1 MSGEDRFEILICPET
16 GDGVSTHAQKFI
28 DSSPD
33 GLDLVAKH
41 VPHLETAIDLLLDGH
56 GDIVPVSGE
65 WWFENRIK
73 ELSAGLVLP
82 RREPTRV
89 LVGEDK
95 PEYIPKN
102 GVIIADC
109 EILKRQ
115 MIRSRKDLNVQLAD
129 DLEGIPDDVFE
140 RVEWLENM
148 RMDGEI
154 DGFITNRT
162 LHASLSSKPRRH
174 TLGMQR
180 KVLTRSRFIPVPLDG
195 YTILLTRKD
204 FPSSRFSKVIDVGA
218 ALSLRLELAILDT
231 IPDNMM
237 DKIGLIVEQRKVGAI
252 LNEVENIDNAGRV
265 SMNFSERLDA
275 LSRKNPIQEWKT
287 FTSND
292 ERKSPKEIGPRIDA
306 IIETVSR
313 DGSVTTSVERIF
325 PIDESHTGTQNL
337 VFNWQQILKI
347 AKETPE
353 EEKRGRMKQLMD
365 DYIDELVTGGRLSED
380 RIYSPLFKEDDH
392 N

>member
-1 MSGEDRFEILICPET
+1 MSEEDRFEILICPEI

-33 GLDLVAKH
+33 GLDLVAKQ

-73 ELSAGLVLP
+73 DLSAGLVLP

-89 LVGEDK
+89 LVSEDK

-115 MIRSRKDLNVQLAD
+115 MIRSRKDLIVKLAD

-140 RVEWLENM
+140 RAEWLENL
-148 RMDGEI
+148 RMNREI
-154 DGFITNRT
+154 DGFITTRT

-180 KVLTRSRFIPVPLDG
+180 QDDARSRFIPVPLEG
-195 YTILLTRKD
+195 YTVLLTRKD
-204 FPSSRFSKVIDVGA
+204 FPASRFSKVIDVGA
-218 ALSLRLELAILDT
+218 GLAFRLELTVLDT
-231 IPDNMM
+231 IEENIR
-237 DKIGLIVEQRKVGAI
+237 DKIGLIIEQRKVRTI
-252 LNEVENIDNAGRV
+252 LQDVGNRGKSLGSENP
-265 SMNFSERLDA
+265 L
-275 LSRKNPIQEWKT
+275 KEWKT
-287 FTSND
+287 FSGGD
-292 ERKSPKEIGPRIDA
+292 EHQGPKDSDPRID
-306 IIETVSR
+306 IILETVSR

-365 DYIDELVTGGRLSED
+365 DYIDELVTRGRLSED

>member
-1 MSGEDRFEILICPET
+1 MSGEDRFEILICPEI

-28 DSSPD
+28 SSSPD

-65 WWFENRIK
+65 WWFENRIND
-73 ELSAGLVLP
+73 LSASLVLP

-115 MIRSRKDLNVQLAD
+115 MIRSRKDLNVHLAD
-129 DLEGIPDDVFE
+129 EMEGIPDDVFE
-140 RVEWLENM
+140 RVEWLENL
-148 RMDGEI
+148 RMNREI
-154 DGFITNRT
+154 DGFITTRT

-180 KVLTRSRFIPVPLDG
+180 QDDARSRFIPVPLEG
-195 YTILLTRKD
+195 YTVLLTRKD
-204 FPSSRFSKVIDVGA
+204 FPASRFSKVIDVGA
-218 ALSLRLELAILDT
+218 GLALRLELTVLDT
-231 IPDNMM
+231 IEESMR
-237 DKIGLIVEQRKVGAI
+237 DKIGLIIEQRKVRTVLQDVGNRGKS
-252 LNEVENIDNAGRV
+252 LGSENP
-265 SMNFSERLDA
+265 L
-275 LSRKNPIQEWKT
+275 KEWKT
-287 FTSND
+287 FSGGD
-292 ERKSPKEIGPRIDA
+292 ESQGPKDSDPRIDV
-306 IIETVSR
+306 ILETVSR

-347 AKETPE
+347 ARETPE

-365 DYIDELVTGGRLSED
+365 DYIDELVTEGRLSDD

>member
-1 MSGEDRFEILICPET
+1 MSEEDRFEILICPEI

-33 GLDLVAKH
+33 GLDLVAKQ

-73 ELSAGLVLP
+73 DLSAGLVLP

-89 LVGEDK
+89 LVSEDK

-115 MIRSRKDLNVQLAD
+115 MIRSRKDLIVKLAD

-140 RVEWLENM
+140 RAEWLENL
-148 RMDGEI
+148 RMKREI
-154 DGFITNRT
+154 DGFITTRT

-180 KVLTRSRFIPVPLDG
+180 QDDVRSRFIPVPLEG
-195 YTILLTRKD
+195 YTVLLTRKD
-204 FPSSRFSKVIDVGA
+204 FPASRFSKVIDVGA
-218 ALSLRLELAILDT
+218 GLAFRLELTVLDT
-231 IPDNMM
+231 IEENIR
-237 DKIGLIVEQRKVGAI
+237 DKIGLIIEQRKVRTI
-252 LNEVENIDNAGRV
+252 LQDVGNRGKSLGSENP
-265 SMNFSERLDA
+265 L
-275 LSRKNPIQEWKT
+275 KEWKT
-287 FTSND
+287 FSGGD
-292 ERKSPKEIGPRIDA
+292 EHQGPKDSDPRID
-306 IIETVSR
+306 IILETVSR

-325 PIDESHTGTQNL
+325 PIDESHIGTQNL

-380 RIYSPLFKEDDH
+380 RIYSPLFKEEDH

>member
-1 MSGEDRFEILICPET
+1 MAMET
-16 GDGVSTHAQKFI
+16 LFQF
-28 DSSPD
+28 
-33 GLDLVAKH
+33 
-41 VPHLETAIDLLLDGH
+41 LEK
-56 GDIVPVSGE
+56 

-82 RREPTRV
+82 RREPTRA

-102 GVIIADC
+102 GVIVADC
-109 EILKRQ
+109 EILRRQ

-140 RVEWLENM
+140 RVEWLENL
-148 RMDGEI
+148 RMNREI
-154 DGFITNRT
+154 DGFITTRT
-162 LHASLSSKPRRH
+162 LHSSLSSKPRRH

-180 KVLTRSRFIPVPLDG
+180 QDDARARFIPVPLEG
-195 YTILLTRKD
+195 YTVLLTRKD
-204 FPSSRFSKVIDVGA
+204 FPASRFSKVIDVGA
-218 ALSLRLELAILDT
+218 GLSFRLELTVLDT
-231 IPDNMM
+231 IEENMR
-237 DKIGLIVEQRKVGAI
+237 DKIGLIIEQRKVRTI
-252 LNEVENIDNAGRV
+252 LQDVGNRGKSLGSENPLR
-265 SMNFSERLDA
+265 
-275 LSRKNPIQEWKT
+275 EWKT
-287 FTSND
+287 FSGG
-292 ERKSPKEIGPRIDA
+292 EEHQGPKDSDPRID
-306 IIETVSR
+306 IILETVSK

-380 RIYSPLFKEDDH
+380 RIYSPLFNEDDH

>member
-1 MSGEDRFEILICPET
+1 MSGEDRFEILICPEI

-33 GLDLVAKH
+33 GLDLVAKQ

-73 ELSAGLVLP
+73 DLSAGLVLP

-89 LVGEDK
+89 LVSEDK

-115 MIRSRKDLNVQLAD
+115 MIRSRKDLIVKLAD

-140 RVEWLENM
+140 RAEWLENL
-148 RMDGEI
+148 RMNREI
-154 DGFITNRT
+154 DGFITTRT

-180 KVLTRSRFIPVPLDG
+180 QDDVRSRFIPVPLEG
-195 YTILLTRKD
+195 YTVLLTRKD
-204 FPSSRFSKVIDVGA
+204 FPASRFSKVIDVGA
-218 ALSLRLELAILDT
+218 GLAFRLELTVLDT
-231 IPDNMM
+231 IEENIR
-237 DKIGLIVEQRKVGAI
+237 DKIGLIIEQRKVRTI
-252 LNEVENIDNAGRV
+252 LQDVGNRGKSLGSENP
-265 SMNFSERLDA
+265 L
-275 LSRKNPIQEWKT
+275 KEWKT
-287 FTSND
+287 FSGGD
-292 ERKSPKEIGPRIDA
+292 EHQGPKDSDPRID
-306 IIETVSR
+306 IILETVSR